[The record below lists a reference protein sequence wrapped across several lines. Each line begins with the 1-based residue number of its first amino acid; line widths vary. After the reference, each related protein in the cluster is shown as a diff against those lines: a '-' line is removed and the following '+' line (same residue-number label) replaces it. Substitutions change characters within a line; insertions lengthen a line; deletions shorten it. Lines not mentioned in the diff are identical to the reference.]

1 MATIDVYGNLV
12 KSEILISSGDKA
24 IDEMAINILKESAPF
39 APFNETMSNEYSVLE
54 IVRDWNFSINQM
66 QIVAFDYGEKKIGV
80 AVGQTETNTSSPLQI
95 IFNNNDQVNW
105 NEISVLLDE
114 WKPELIIIGKPLNM
128 DGTDSE
134 IMKKVEKFVKHLKTI
149 YDAQYEYIDERLTTF
164 EAKEILVEN
173 KSDIVDANAAK
184 ILIDN
189 WFNKEL

>member
-1 MATIDVYGNLV
+1 
-12 KSEILISSGDKA
+12 
-24 IDEMAINILKESAPF
+24 
-39 APFNETMSNEYSVLE
+39 
-54 IVRDWNFSINQM
+54 M

-95 IFNNNDQVNW
+95 IFNNNNNKVNW
-105 NEISVLLDE
+105 NKLSFLLNE
-114 WKPELIIIGKPLNM
+114 WKPDLVIIGKPLNM

-149 YDAQYEYIDERLTTF
+149 YIAEYEYIDERLTTF
-164 EAKEILVEN
+164 EAKEILIEN

>member
-1 MATIDVYGNLV
+1 
-12 KSEILISSGDKA
+12 
-24 IDEMAINILKESAPF
+24 
-39 APFNETMSNEYSVLE
+39 
-54 IVRDWNFSINQM
+54 M

-95 IFNNNDQVNW
+95 IFNNNNNKVNW
-105 NEISVLLDE
+105 NKISFLLNE
-114 WKPELIIIGKPLNM
+114 WKPDLVIIGKPLNM

-149 YDAQYEYIDERLTTF
+149 YDAEYEYIDERLTTF
-164 EAKEILVEN
+164 EAKEILIEN

-189 WFNKEL
+189 WFNKNL